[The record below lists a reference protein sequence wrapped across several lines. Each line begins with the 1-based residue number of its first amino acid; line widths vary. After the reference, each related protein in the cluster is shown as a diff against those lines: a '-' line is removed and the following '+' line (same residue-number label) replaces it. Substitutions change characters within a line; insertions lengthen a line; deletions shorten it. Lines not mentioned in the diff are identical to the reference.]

1 MTGQL
6 QRWENEIKMEPVEI
20 SVIMGVYNERTR
32 DDLDHAVNSI
42 LGQTFK
48 NFEFI
53 IYDDGSD
60 WEVSEKIKALHRKDK
75 RIVPIGSEE
84 NHGLA
89 FSLNECLKRTRG
101 RYIAR
106 MDVDDISLPKRL
118 DKQYKFLEEHKEY
131 DWCGTNA
138 KVFDSAGIWGQTT
151 RPEIPTAKDYLRYS
165 PYIHPTVM
173 YRREILMESG
183 GYAARE
189 ETLRCED
196 YEIFMRLF
204 RQGGKGYNIQEDL
217 FLYHVERESYHVRS
231 FKFRLYEARIR
242 YQNFKEMG
250 LLFPFG
256 WVHCLRPFISLFVP
270 VKVVE
275 FVKNMR
281 KSL

>member
-1 MTGQL
+1 
-6 QRWENEIKMEPVEI
+6 METNNPVEI
-20 SVIMGVYNERTR
+20 SVIMGVYNERAR
-32 DDLDHAVNSI
+32 NDLDHAVNSI
-42 LGQTFK
+42 LGQTFRD
-48 NFEFI
+48 FEFI

-60 WEVSEKIKALHRKDK
+60 TEVSEKIRILHRKDS
-75 RIVPIGSEE
+75 RIVVIGSEE

-89 FSLNECLKRTRG
+89 FSLNECLKRARG

-106 MDVDDISLPKRL
+106 MDVDDISLPKRF
-118 DKQYKFLEEHKEY
+118 DKQHRFLEEHSEY

-138 KVFDSAGIWGQTT
+138 KVFDSRGIWGHTT
-151 RPEIPTAKDYLRYS
+151 RPEIPTAKDYLKYS

-173 YRREILMESG
+173 YRREILMDND

-204 RQGGKGYNIQEDL
+204 QTGGRGYNMQEEL
-217 FLYHVERESYHVRS
+217 LLYHLERERYHERD
-231 FKFRLYEARIR
+231 FRFRVYEAKVR
-242 YQNFKEMG
+242 YENFKAMH

-256 WVHCLRPFISLFVP
+256 WLYCMRPIIGAFIP
-270 VKVVE
+270 VKIIE

-281 KSL
+281 KNL